1 MFTRYQIIEQILRHT
16 YGEMPND
23 DSNITTNLVNQWVN
37 EGIGLAVKQ
46 HYKDNLQI
54 DGINYINNS
63 FYTTFKNL
71 IITKD
76 QDFIYVLTLPQ
87 IPFALGKNDG
97 INTVQFVNTSTGS
110 VSVTGIIINQ
120 NQVSYFQQMQMINNK
135 IICWP
140 EGQFLFCYTT
150 LPLDSY
156 KANVRMVSGGDS
168 TNVNSTLN
176 VPDDYV
182 SVIVEYVSKM
192 LMQERTAPKDFQS
205 DGRDII

>member
-1 MFTRYQIIEQILRHT
+1 MTRYQLIEQILRHI
-16 YGEMPND
+16 YGETPSD
-23 DSNITTNLVNQWVN
+23 DSNITVNLVNQWVN

-71 IITKD
+71 TITKD

-110 VSVTGIIINQ
+110 VSVTGIMINQ

-182 SVIVEYVSKM
+182 SVIVDYVSKM